1 MFGGNLFHR
10 GYDLLVEE
18 DRIDLQTAADR
29 LGVHYQTAYKWV
41 RSGRLAA
48 DLVKGRYV
56 LDPSVVAA
64 FDDERSKP
72 AAPTTR
78 RPRNGFGDL
87 RDRMLAALTGGDE
100 LAARAMTAGLIDNGS
115 SLTTV
120 IEELFVPALRQIGL
134 DWHEGRLPIFVEHRA
149 SAILQQILGE
159 HHPTPRGRRRG
170 TAMVAALAGDRH
182 FLATSMAAVALRED
196 NWRVHLLGADMPAAE
211 LVSFCSTHA
220 VGLAVLTV
228 TNTDV
233 ADAATRTAAVLEAA
247 GIRTLVGR
255 PGSTLIG
262 LQELARSR

>member
-1 MFGGNLFHR
+1 
-10 GYDLLVEE
+10 
-18 DRIDLQTAADR
+18 
-29 LGVHYQTAYKWV
+29 
-41 RSGRLAA
+41 
-48 DLVKGRYV
+48 
-56 LDPSVVAA
+56 
-64 FDDERSKP
+64 
-72 AAPTTR
+72 
-78 RPRNGFGDL
+78 
-87 RDRMLAALTGGDE
+87 
-100 LAARAMTAGLIDNGS
+100 
-115 SLTTV
+115 
-120 IEELFVPALRQIGL
+120 
-134 DWHEGRLPIFVEHRA
+134 
-149 SAILQQILGE
+149 
-159 HHPTPRGRRRG
+159 
-170 TAMVAALAGDRH
+170 MVAALAGDQH